1 MAATGEPYSVAA
13 RALDAAEPGARE
25 PGAREPGAAEPRAAE
40 PVGAEPLG
48 AEPVGTELAADP
60 VDALAEVVACA
71 ARTLT
76 APSARIEIRSDNDLG
91 RQPERAQRRRPGL
104 VGRLAGRAAQGILG
118 RVAPEIGA
126 AELRELREAFMHQL
140 GAGFVEPAAGR
151 YLIDFGGWSQA
162 LTDGRRFSGRS
173 GEPLGPRYQN
183 RLGRN
188 RRDDPLDALR
198 RLQAATAAR
207 WVGEETVRRTRC
219 RVAATTAGQ
228 DQFTVWIDDE
238 RIRRFQTVERG
249 SGRSALATKTET
261 VELWDFGVPVDSL
274 DWSRLPNFRTPQPT

>member
-25 PGAREPGAAEPRAAE
+25 PGAAEPRAAG
-40 PVGAEPLG
+40 PVDDERVAAESVAAEP
-48 AEPVGTELAADP
+48 TADP
-60 VDALAEVVACA
+60 PGALAELIACA

-76 APSARIEIRSDNDLG
+76 APSARVEIRSDADLG
-91 RQPERAQRRRPGL
+91 RQPERAQRRRHGL

-126 AELRELREAFMHQL
+126 AEMREVREAFLHQF

-151 YLIDFGGWSQA
+151 YLIDFGGWAQV

-173 GEPLGPRYQN
+173 GEPLGPRYEN
-183 RLGRN
+183 RPGRN
-188 RRDDPLDALR
+188 RRDDPFDALR

-219 RVAATTAGQ
+219 RVVAATAGQ
-228 DQFTVWIDDE
+228 DEFTVWIDDE
-238 RIRRFQTVERG
+238 RIRRFQAVERG
-249 SGRSALATKTET
+249 SGRSALVTKTET
-261 VELWDFGVPVDSL
+261 VELWDFGVSVDSL
-274 DWSRLPNFRTPQPT
+274 DWSRLPNFRTPHPT

>member
-13 RALDAAEPGARE
+13 RALDSAEPGAQ
-25 PGAREPGAAEPRAAE
+25 EPGAAEPRATGPADDERVAAEFVAAE
-40 PVGAEPLG
+40 P
-48 AEPVGTELAADP
+48 TADP
-60 VDALAEVVACA
+60 PGALAELIACA

-76 APSARIEIRSDNDLG
+76 APSARVEIRSDADLG

-118 RVAPEIGA
+118 RVAPEVGP
-126 AELRELREAFMHQL
+126 AEMRELREAFLHQF

-151 YLIDFGGWSQA
+151 YLIDFGGWSQV
-162 LTDGRRFSGRS
+162 LTGGRRFSGRS
-173 GEPLGPRYQN
+173 GEPLGPRYEN
-183 RLGRN
+183 RPGRS
-188 RRDDPLDALR
+188 RRDDPLDLLR

-207 WVGEETVRRTRC
+207 WAGEETVRCTRC
-219 RVAATTAGQ
+219 RVVAATAGR

-238 RIRRFQTVERG
+238 RIHRFQTVERG
-249 SGRSALATKTET
+249 SGRSALVTKTET

-274 DWSRLPNFRTPQPT
+274 DWSRLPSFRAPHPT